1 MARTRFGRLRSS
13 TTRAKPVV
21 EKKKTRKVRARKN
34 KSPADRCKEVIDACK
49 KYFDLDIQGDKLED
63 EYQSLSDQLRR
74 VIYTGDNLK
83 SARLIQRMSAISREI
98 DRVTKD
104 AQMAKEQ
111 CIIQGGKNEQL
122 CVLPKVVTPK
132 WVGTAQKLTNT
143 NTKTRVKVNSVNT
156 NVLRKVAKN
165 VGVNTTVKRNL
176 TKEELKNKLE
186 KVRDRNIRASLSMNN
201 LQQMAR
207 RLRVNVTKNVPKNRN
222 QLLASITKS
231 ANKNALQRE
240 LNRFARLQK
249 LEKKTSN
256 QAVALAN
263 RKQKANEISRNKMK
277 QDMKTTIERM
287 KKHGVFVGIENL
299 KNHPEKLN
307 YYKNLIN
314 KKNKIEQN
322 RRLAIKS
329 VRPTTKTQIPN
340 AMKERMKKYG
350 MSTGI
355 ENLEKHPEKMSYY
368 KDRMNKINQAE
379 KKRQQQLKAY
389 ANRYKRMSP
398 TAKAQE
404 NRKYKAWKNRQNK
417 AYVKD
422 QVSDMMARLV
432 RAGERREQRE
442 KNKQYIKDEVSGI
455 MRRLT
460 KPNRV
465 KKRLQ

>member
-63 EYQSLSDQLRR
+63 EYQSLSDQLRQ

-83 SARLIQRMSAISREI
+83 SARLIQRMSAISRKI

-165 VGVNTTVKRNL
+165 VGVNTTVKKNL

-263 RKQKANEISRNKMK
+263 RKQKANEIARNKMK

-299 KNHPEKLN
+299 
-307 YYKNLIN
+307 
-314 KKNKIEQN
+314 
-322 RRLAIKS
+322 
-329 VRPTTKTQIPN
+329 
-340 AMKERMKKYG
+340 
-350 MSTGI
+350 
-355 ENLEKHPEKMSYY
+355 EKHPEKMSYY
-368 KDRMNKINQAE
+368 KDRMNKINQTE

-417 AYVKD
+417 AYVKG